1 MGDSA
6 ELAEDLR
13 SAIGRLVRTV
23 REVDTLAP
31 GEAAVLGLVDRE
43 GPQTT
48 AEVAQRR
55 GVRHQSV
62 AKAVK
67 ELVAEGL
74 LATEAH
80 PTDGRKLLLHLTE
93 TGRDRLDDERRSRA
107 DKLAAAIDED
117 LTTAERRD
125 LERCVALLSR
135 LAGYV
140 QRKG

>member
-6 ELAEDLR
+6 ELAEGLR

-62 AKAVK
+62 AKSVK

-74 LATEAH
+74 LAAEAH

-93 TGRDRLDDERRSRA
+93 AGRDRLDDERRSRA

>member
-23 REVDTLAP
+23 REVDTLAS

-48 AEVAQRR
+48 AAVAQRR

-62 AKAVK
+62 AKSVK

-74 LATEAH
+74 LSTEAH
-80 PTDGRKLLLHLTE
+80 PTDGRKLLLHLTPA
-93 TGRDRLDDERRSRA
+93 GRDRLDDERRSRA
-107 DKLAAAIDED
+107 DKLAVAIDED
-117 LTTAERRD
+117 LTAAERQD

-140 QRKG
+140 QGNG

>member
-13 SAIGRLVRTV
+13 SVIGRLVRTV

-43 GPQTT
+43 GPRTT

-62 AKAVK
+62 AKSVK

-93 TGRDRLDDERRSRA
+93 AGRERLDDERRSRA

-117 LTTAERRD
+117 LTAAERRD

-135 LAGYV
+135 LAGHV
-140 QRKG
+140 QGKG